1 MYVYLNGEIIHKDEV
16 RISPFDHGFLYGMG
30 LFETMRTY
38 DGHAFL
44 LEDHLDRL
52 QKGLDTLN
60 IKLEVDELNVQAV
73 ITELSGKNKLADSYL
88 RLNISAGEGEIGLR
102 TAPYDAPNVLLLQK
116 ELPVLNPLREKEAVL
131 LKLARNTPETS
142 TRLKSHHYFNNIAA
156 KREIGDDPGKEGLFL
171 TRAGYIAEG
180 ITSNIFW
187 VSEGRLYTPALET
200 GILNGIT
207 REYIIE
213 LAKKSGITVEEGLYK
228 PEHLLD
234 ASEAFFTNSV
244 QEIIP
249 VNGFSGKPYPGE
261 NGPVTKR
268 LYRHYERDS
277 KVLFS
282 KKELQGG

>member
-1 MYVYLNGEIIHKDEV
+1 VYVYLNGEILHKDEV

-38 DGHAFL
+38 EGHAFL
-44 LEDHLDRL
+44 LEDHLERL
-52 QKGLDTLN
+52 QKGLETLN
-60 IKLEVDELNVQAV
+60 IKLDLEEVNIPAV
-73 ITELSGKNKLADSYL
+73 IAGLSEKNELVNSYL

-102 TAPYDAPNVLLLQK
+102 TEPYHAPNILLLQK
-116 ELPVLNPLREKEAVL
+116 ELPLLKPLREKEAVL

-156 KREIGDDPGKEGLFL
+156 KREIGDDSGKEGLFL
-171 TRAGYIAEG
+171 TRDGYIAEG

-187 VSEGRLYTPALET
+187 VSQGRLYTPALET

-213 LAKKSGITVEEGLYK
+213 LAKKTGIPVEEGLYE
-228 PEHLLD
+228 PEHLMK

-249 VNGFSGKPYPGE
+249 IHCFSGKHYPGG
-261 NGPVTKR
+261 NGPVIKR
-268 LYRHYERDS
+268 LHAHYEHDCTR
-277 KVLFS
+277 LFS
-282 KKELQGG
+282 KRELQGS